1 MTSTPNPG
9 EQEQTSRLGIA
20 LPLALSLVAVAATS
34 LAVWLYVEGA
44 RDGESVAGREPA
56 VSLPMP
62 PLASVPAALLDLP
75 TAPAEA
81 APAAT
86 AEPEAQPL
94 AEPAAEQAEVST
106 PAPPE
111 ADLEAEPPLRVP
123 APPPPPQLASLP
135 RAADAL
141 PRAPDPELIEET
153 PIGPLP
159 RISVD
164 GRAPWRVYARPFDD
178 DDRRPRIAVVLS
190 SLGLSSAATEA
201 AIQGLPGGVTL
212 AFQPYARNLQHWIQ
226 LSRAAGHE
234 VILNLPMEPLNYP
247 DNDPGPQALFTA
259 LSPEEN
265 IERLHWALS
274 RVTGYVGVTNHMGS
288 RFTGSTEAMAPIVE
302 ALRQRGLLL
311 LDSRTTASSIAA
323 SLAARQGVPRAI
335 NDRFIDADEIS
346 RDSID
351 AHLAEVERIAQ
362 EVGASVVIGQPYP
375 VTIER
380 LRVWLE
386 DLEERGIVLAPVSAV
401 VDLQADR

>member
-1 MTSTPNPG
+1 MTSKPSPG
-9 EQEQTSRLGIA
+9 EQAQTSRFWIA
-20 LPLALSLVAVAATS
+20 LPLVLSLVAAAAS
-34 LAVWLYVEGA
+34 GLAVWLYVEGSEE
-44 RDGESVAGREPA
+44 GEGVAGRGPA

-62 PLASVPAALLDLP
+62 PLASVPAALLEST
-75 TAPAEA
+75 TAPAESAPA
-81 APAAT
+81 APAQLEVPA
-86 AEPEAQPL
+86 PD
-94 AEPAAEQAEVST
+94 EPAPERAEAGPPTASPADRKAEQPIRT
-106 PAPPE
+106 PAPP
-111 ADLEAEPPLRVP
+111 L
-123 APPPPPQLASLP
+123 PPQLASLP
-135 RAADAL
+135 PTADAL
-141 PRAPDPELIEET
+141 PPAPDPELIEET
-153 PIGPLP
+153 PLGPLP

-164 GRAPWRVYARPFDD
+164 GRVPWQVYARPFDR
-178 DDRRPRIAVVLS
+178 DDRRPRVAVVLS

-234 VILNLPMEPLNYP
+234 VILNLPMEPLDYP
-247 DNDPGPQALFTA
+247 DSDPGPQALFTA

-288 RFTGSTEAMAPIVE
+288 RFTGSSEAMVPIVE
-302 ALRQRGLLL
+302 ALRRRGLLF

-323 SLAARQGVPRAI
+323 SLAKRQGVPRAI

-351 AHLAEVERIAQ
+351 AHLVDVERIAQ
-362 EVGASVVIGQPYP
+362 EVGVSVVIGQPYP

-380 LRVWLE
+380 LRVWL
-386 DLEERGIVLAPVSAV
+386 DGLEERGIVLAPVSAV